1 MEELLVL
8 GFAFQN
14 LKSLEL
20 SSNGEYGALEGLKNL
35 ESLKLDK
42 IVTPLQ
48 LENLPRLKRVQIEG
62 CKIQVREGVR
72 HPLLFGPKS

>member
-1 MEELLVL
+1 MEELL

-42 IVTPLQ
+42 IVTSLQ
-48 LENLPRLKRVQIEG
+48 LENLPRLKRVEIEG
-62 CKIQVREGVR
+62 CKIQVREGVN
-72 HPLLFGPKS
+72 HSLLFGPKS